1 MQRPRLAL
9 ASGVF
14 VLALVGVG
22 ACGDDGGSALDSL
35 ADEPE
40 VPTTV
45 TPTTETT
52 ASLDE
57 WSTAVSTLCAD
68 QAAAIDEIE
77 DPFEGLDE
85 VTEADLPEIATY
97 TEQVHDL
104 TVATID
110 EIAGLRLPED
120 AALDAGQF
128 LEGMRT
134 LTSHLGDLVEEAE
147 AGDVDRFEE
156 ARSLLLDDS
165 TQIEPLLE
173 ELDVEECAV

>member
-1 MQRPRLAL
+1 
-9 ASGVF
+9 
-14 VLALVGVG
+14 VLALVGIG
-22 ACGDDGGSALDSL
+22 ACGDDGGSVLDTL
-35 ADEPE
+35 PDDPE
-40 VPTTV
+40 VPTTA
-45 TPTTETT
+45 TPTTETST
-52 ASLDE
+52 TEPGGSLTE
-57 WSTAVSTLCAD
+57 WSAAVSALCAD

-97 TEQVHDL
+97 TEQVHEL

-110 EIAGLRLPED
+110 DIAELDLPED
-120 AALDAGQF
+120 ASLDAAQF

-147 AGDVDRFEE
+147 AGDVDGFEE
-156 ARSLLLDDS
+156 TRSLLLDDS

-173 ELDVEECAV
+173 ELDIEECAV